1 MKNMNIDTELEKLRN
16 IKKVD
21 APPFL
26 LTRIEQRIDSLS
38 SRSANPR
45 LKLIVLSSLLV
56 LTIVNLF
63 ALSSFAAHNSREN
76 RVQTFAIQIN
86 LSSSN
91 DLYE

>member
-1 MKNMNIDTELEKLRN
+1 MNLDTELVKLRN
-16 IKKVD
+16 VKKVD

-38 SRSANPR
+38 SRSVNPR
-45 LKLIVLSSLLV
+45 LRFIVLSSLVV
-56 LTIVNLF
+56 LAIVNLL
-63 ALSSFAAHNSREN
+63 ALSSFTAHNSREN
-76 RVQTFAIQIN
+76 SVRTFAIQMN